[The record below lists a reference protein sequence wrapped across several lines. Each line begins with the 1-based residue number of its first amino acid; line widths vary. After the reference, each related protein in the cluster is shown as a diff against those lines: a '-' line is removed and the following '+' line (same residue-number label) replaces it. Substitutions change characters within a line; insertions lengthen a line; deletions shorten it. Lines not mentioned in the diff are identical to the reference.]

1 MHVLRCSSC
10 DLLLKKIPVS
20 VGQSACCPKCGARVI
35 KRSSLTLSGELAIAF
50 AALAL
55 LIPGQLFPLLNIEL
69 FAVNISTTVTSG
81 AITLLDSF
89 PFVGALVIF
98 CTAFCPLVYLF
109 AIFASHLSLHNTNA
123 KTLYIAT
130 YAIKVVRHWVMIDVF
145 LVSLAIAAFK
155 VRDYADIMVGQGL
168 FSFVLLQV
176 LIAILLSRVSPKRYW
191 DAYSEKRG
199 QESSLDTERPDGDG
213 EVISCNHCGLAQCHS
228 HVHCSRCNT
237 QLEPRFHQ
245 SIQKTWASLLAA
257 VIFIFPANFYPI
269 SILITNGKRLED
281 TIFSGVAA
289 LIKQGMYG
297 IAIIIFTASIIV
309 PVVKIVCLAYILICI
324 HFRIESGRSQRMK
337 LYRFVKWIGK
347 WSMMDLCV
355 IAIMVS
361 LIDRGN
367 LLDFT
372 PGPGAIAFG
381 LVVVLTMI
389 SAESL
394 DSRLI
399 WDKYEQHK

>member
-1 MHVLRCSSC
+1 MHVLRCTSC
-10 DLLLKKIPVS
+10 DLLLKKVPVS
-20 VGQSACCPKCGARVI
+20 VGQSACCPKCGARVV
-35 KRSSLTLSGELAIAF
+35 KKSSLSLSGELAIAL
-50 AALAL
+50 AAFAL
-55 LIPGQLFPLLNIEL
+55 LIPAQVFPLIVIEL
-69 FAVNISTTVTSG
+69 FAVKISTTVTSG
-81 AITLLDSF
+81 AFTLLNSF

-98 CTAFCPLVYLF
+98 CTAFCPLVYLLS
-109 AIFASHLSLHNTNA
+109 IFASHWSLKHLNA
-123 KTLYIAT
+123 KALYYST
-130 YAIKVVRHWVMIDVF
+130 YFIKVARHWVMIDVF

-168 FSFVLLQV
+168 FSFVVLQV
-176 LIAILLSRVSPKRYW
+176 LVAILLSRVSPKRYW
-191 DAYSEKRG
+191 DAYSERKG
-199 QESSLDTERPDGDG
+199 EDASVDTQDNHNTGN
-213 EVISCNHCGLAQCHS
+213 VISCIHCGLTQCDSHS
-228 HVHCSRCNT
+228 NCTRCGSP
-237 QLEPRFHQ
+237 LSARMFQ

-257 VIFIFPANFYPI
+257 VVFIFPANFYPI

-309 PVVKIVCLAYILICI
+309 PVAKIVSLAYILICI
-324 HFRIESGRSQRMK
+324 HFKVETGRKQRMK

-389 SAESL
+389 AAESL

-399 WDKYEQHK
+399 WDKYEQRR

>member
-1 MHVLRCSSC
+1 MHVLRCTSC
-10 DLLLKKIPVS
+10 DLLLKNIPVS
-20 VGQSACCPKCGARVI
+20 TGQSACCPKCGTRVI
-35 KRSSLTLSGELAIAF
+35 KRSSITLSGELAIAL
-50 AALAL
+50 AAFAL
-55 LIPGQLFPLLNIEL
+55 LIPAQVYPLIIIEL
-69 FAVNISTTVTSG
+69 FAVKISTTVTSG
-81 AITLLDSF
+81 AITLLNTF

-98 CTAFCPLVYLF
+98 CTAFCPLIYLL
-109 AIFASHLSLHNTNA
+109 AIFASHWSLRFLNVKA
-123 KTLYIAT
+123 LYYAT
-130 YAIKVVRHWVMIDVF
+130 YVIKVARHWVMIDVF

-168 FSFVLLQV
+168 FSFVILQV
-176 LIAILLSRVSPKRYW
+176 LMAILLSRVSPKRYW
-191 DAYSEKRG
+191 DAYSEKCK
-199 QESSLDTERPDGDG
+199 QETSLDTESDEAVGS
-213 EVISCNHCGLAQCHS
+213 VISCSHCGLTQCDSHS
-228 HVHCSRCNT
+228 QCNRCGAR
-237 QLEPRFHQ
+237 LALRRYQ

-257 VIFIFPANFYPI
+257 VVFIFPANFYPI

-281 TIFSGVAA
+281 TIFSGVAS
-289 LIKQGMYG
+289 LIKTGMYG

-309 PVVKIVCLAYILICI
+309 PVAKIISLAYILICI
-324 HFRIESGRSQRMK
+324 HFKVETGRSQRMK

-399 WDKYEQHK
+399 WDKYEQRK